1 MTVITLT
8 RFTADSAAQAELL
21 VRHAALVSVTRSAGH
36 GPTET
41 RLGRLDERTWLAI
54 WRWDSA
60 EQLAAA
66 RGIAPGRPESAAA
79 FALAEDVTVEQ
90 IEVVDEQ

>member
-8 RFTADSAAQAELL
+8 RFTADPAVEEELL
-21 VRHAALVSVTRSAGH
+21 FRHASLVSATRAAGH

-41 RLGRLDERTWLAI
+41 RLGRLDRRTWLAI